1 MLTGAI
7 AWMEVAEASSNN
19 AQAPDKIEIFIVG
32 VSRKLISFGVLVWIF
47 ELFRVLLVRV

>member
-7 AWMEVAEASSNN
+7 ACMEVAEASSNI

-32 VSRKLISFGVLVWIF
+32 VSRKPISFRGWIF
-47 ELFRVLLVRV
+47 ELFHVLLVRA